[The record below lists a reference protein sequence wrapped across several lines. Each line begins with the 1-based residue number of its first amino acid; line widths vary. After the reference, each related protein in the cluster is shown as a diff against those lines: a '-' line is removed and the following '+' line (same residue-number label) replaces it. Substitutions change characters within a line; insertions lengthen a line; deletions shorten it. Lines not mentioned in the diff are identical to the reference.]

1 MKFEAQLE
9 AGSLRLGAFYNLPV
23 PKVSVILSIFDQPN
37 AFTYALIGYRR
48 QTFRDFELIIADDG
62 SDSETKAIVDA
73 LKADAGFPVKHVW
86 QENKGYRRAKIANEA
101 VRVSEGE
108 IILLSDG
115 DCIPHHD
122 FVGVHAKNGGP
133 GRFCTGGY
141 VRLGPDYCMTMT
153 KENVAAGGY
162 EGQMTPSDASRFR
175 WQHLRNL
182 VNVLLGKVKAPKVYG
197 CNISVG
203 RDAYFAVY
211 GYDENFDGFG
221 KEDSDLRN
229 RLRRHGVKPVSVWGK
244 AWVYHV
250 DDAIDPKIRAR
261 RIPRTKNLEYYN
273 RPAVPVACLNGIVK
287 KT

>member
-1 MKFEAQLE
+1 MSYN
-9 AGSLRLGAFYNLPV
+9 SLV

-37 AFTYALIGYRR
+37 AFTFALLGYRR
-48 QTFRDFELIIADDG
+48 QSFRDFELVIADDG
-62 SDSETKAIVDA
+62 SDAETKAIVDA
-73 LKADAGFPVKHVW
+73 LKAQADFPVKHVW

-108 IILLSDG
+108 ILLLSDG
-115 DCIPHHD
+115 DCIPHRD
-122 FVGVHAKNGGP
+122 FVAAHARHGGA

-141 VRLGPDYCMTMT
+141 VRLGPDYCRTMT
-153 KENVAAGGY
+153 KENVAAGDY
-162 EGQMTPSDASRFR
+162 EAQMTASDASRFR
-175 WQHLRNL
+175 WQHVRNL
-182 VNVLLGKVKAPKVYG
+182 INMMFGKVKSPKVYG

-203 RDAYFAVY
+203 RDAYFAVN

-229 RLRRHGVKPVSVWGK
+229 RLRRRGVKAVSLWGK

-261 RIPRTKNLEYYN
+261 RIPRIKNLEYYN
-273 RPAVPVACLNGIVK
+273 RTPVPVACENGLVK
-287 KT
+287 KILDS

>member
-1 MKFEAQLE
+1 MRDA
-9 AGSLRLGAFYNLPV
+9 YNRRV

-37 AFTYALIGYRR
+37 AFTFALLGYRR
-48 QTFRDFELIIADDG
+48 QAFRDFELIIADDG
-62 SDSETKAIVDA
+62 SDPETKAIVDA
-73 LKADAGFPVKHVW
+73 LKAEGRFPVKHVW

-115 DCIPHHD
+115 DCIPHRD
-122 FVGVHAKNGGP
+122 FVGVHARSGGA

-141 VRLGPDYCMTMT
+141 VRLGPEYCRTMT
-153 KENVAAGGY
+153 KENVAAGDY
-162 EGQMTPSDASRFR
+162 ESQMTDSDASRFR

-182 VNVLLGKVKAPKVYG
+182 VNVFLGKVKAPKVYG

-203 RDAYFAVY
+203 RDAYFAVN

-229 RLRRHGVKPVSVWGK
+229 RLRRHGAKAVSVWGK

-261 RIPRTKNLEYYN
+261 RVPRTKNLEYYN
-273 RPAVPVACLNGIVK
+273 RPAVPVACENGLVK
-287 KT
+287 KS